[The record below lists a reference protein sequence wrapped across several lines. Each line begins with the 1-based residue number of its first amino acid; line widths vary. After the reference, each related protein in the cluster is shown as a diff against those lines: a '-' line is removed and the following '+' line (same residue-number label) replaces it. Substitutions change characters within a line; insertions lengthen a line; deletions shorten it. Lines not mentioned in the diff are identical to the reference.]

1 MSPVATATR
10 SDAPITPTATR
21 VAWLDQAKGVGIV
34 LVVVGHCWLGLAG
47 SGILSDPGTI
57 ATVEQLIYT
66 FHMPLFFLLSGYT
79 FEGWARRRRLG
90 EALKSRVLRLLW
102 PLVLWT
108 YVFAG
113 FKIAAGAAANSPV
126 GLEALMVLPLPP
138 QNHLWFLWALFILH
152 ALALPV
158 CALPRTPLPTATW
171 FGLLLAVLALVLF
184 SGIDFGVLFSP
195 AAIHAAV
202 FVLGIWLARLPL
214 PRIGLAAGLAAVAL
228 FAAIEMAGLTVPDLP
243 ERLGPYLAAS
253 IALSLCLCAALAG
266 LVPAKSAPGR
276 LLAWLGGLSMPIF
289 LAHTIF
295 SAATRVALQRVSDD
309 ATLHLVSGT
318 AIGLAGPILLNALLR
333 KFADPRLAGF

>member
-10 SDAPITPTATR
+10 VDAPITPAAGR

-47 SGILSDPGTI
+47 SGILTDPATV
-57 ATVEQLIYT
+57 ATVEQLIYS

-79 FEGWARRRRLG
+79 FEGWARRRKIG
-90 EALKSRVLRLLW
+90 EALWSRVLRLLW

-108 YVFAG
+108 YVFAA

-126 GLEALMVLPLPP
+126 GLDALLVLPLPP
-138 QNHLWFLWALFILH
+138 QNHLWFLWALFLLH
-152 ALALPV
+152 ALALPL
-158 CALPRTPLPTATW
+158 CALPRRPLPTVAW
-171 FGLLLAVLALVLF
+171 GGLFLAVLAVVLF

-202 FVLGIWLARLPL
+202 FVLGIWLARLSL
-214 PRIGLAAGLAAVAL
+214 PRFGFAAGCLALAL
-228 FAAIEMAGLTVPDLP
+228 FAGIDAAGLTVPHLP
-243 ERLGPYLAAS
+243 DRLGPYLPVS

-266 LVPAKSAPGR
+266 LVPARSAPGR
-276 LLAWLGGLSMPIF
+276 LLAWLGILSMPIF

-309 ATLHLVSGT
+309 ATLHFVSGT